1 MRGGPGVVLVV
12 LAMTA
17 TATVARAQCA
27 TDQECKG
34 DRICEAGRC
43 VAPLAGAAPAP
54 APAAATPAA
63 AAPAP
68 VNLGA
73 SVDRERFF
81 EEHEGDKPRKVKK
94 RIGNPGLMIGGIVL
108 ASAAPIVLVA
118 GVATSSCSYGDS
130 GYARCNVGE
139 RVLAFG
145 LISVAM
151 IGAAVPMIVIGAK
164 RVPVR
169 QVALGPL
176 VGPRLSGLQLQLR
189 L

>member
-1 MRGGPGVVLVV
+1 MRRGLSAVLVA
-12 LAMTA
+12 LTMTA

-34 DRICEAGRC
+34 ERICEAGQC
-43 VAPLAGAAPAP
+43 VAPPVGAAPAVA
-54 APAAATPAA
+54 APTATPAPGPAKA
-63 AAPAP
+63 AI
-68 VNLGA
+68 
-73 SVDRERFF
+73 DRERFF
-81 EEHEGDKPRKVKK
+81 EEPADDKPRKVKK

-118 GVATSSCSYGDS
+118 GVATSSCSYDDGGHS
-130 GYARCNVGE
+130 RCDVGN

-145 LISVAM
+145 LISLAM

-176 VGPRLSGLQLQLR
+176 LAPGLSGLQLQLR

>member
-1 MRGGPGVVLVV
+1 MRGELGAVMMALALV
-12 LAMTA
+12 A
-17 TATVARAQCA
+17 TATTARAQCS

-43 VAPLAGAAPAP
+43 VAPVPAAPADTPAEAGAAP
-54 APAAATPAA
+54 
-63 AAPAP
+63 P
-68 VNLGA
+68 VE
-73 SVDRERFF
+73 RERFF
-81 EEHEGDKPRKVKK
+81 EEPDGEPPPKVKK

-108 ASAAPIVLVA
+108 ASAAPVVLAV
-118 GVATSSCSYGDS
+118 GVATASCSSDGGDT
-130 GYARCNVGE
+130 RCDIGE

-169 QVALGPL
+169 QVAIGPL
-176 VGPRLSGLQLQLR
+176 FAPGLSGLQLQLR